1 MPMYEY
7 TCRSCGKTEE
17 HLQPLGAGPPGPCQ
31 ACEGELRRRY
41 SRVAVRYEGWGFS
54 STDRLL
60 PEDRRRQDYRA
71 LRDRAERIADEG

>member
-7 TCRSCGKTEE
+7 TCRSCGQTEE
-17 HLQPLGAGPPGPCQ
+17 HLQALGAGPPGPCQ
-31 ACEGELRRRY
+31 ACAGELRRRY
-41 SRVAVRYEGWGFS
+41 SRVAVRYQGWGFN